1 MPKKKKKKTNPNRL
15 PQTTVDRINNRRD
28 AMGALV
34 TIIFLSTLVD
44 KFGMSKEDLKK
55 VFDSAVYLSE
65 SIGQG
70 RVNAADLVKM
80 LREEYD
86 IIL

>member
-28 AMGALV
+28 AMGTLV

-44 KFGMSKEDLKK
+44 KFGMPKEDLKK
-55 VFDSAVYLSE
+55 VFDGTIYLAE
-65 SIGQG
+65 SINHG
-70 RVNAADLVKM
+70 RVNATDLVKM